1 MLPTMKTTATF
12 LALSLVLAAALPARA
27 QIFRPQT
34 TNGVVLGGIAGAI
47 IGNNSGDLHNDPWRG
62 AVIGAAVG
70 GLLGSAA
77 ADAQDWRTQVPV
89 PAAPPRPVVRDH
101 DASANVLLGGIA
113 GAIIGNNSGNHN
125 PWQGAAIGAGAGY
138 ILGRL
143 GDNQPRHAPP
153 VPSYAY
159 APVVYAVRAAAPA
172 SSAVSRVEPR
182 SVTIINNYYG
192 AAPASPMGAANAM
205 FGR

>member
-1 MLPTMKTTATF
+1 MKTSATF
-12 LALSLVLAAALPARA
+12 LALTLALAAVLPAHA

-34 TNGVVLGGIAGAI
+34 VNSAVLGGIAGAI

-77 ADAQDWRTQVPV
+77 ADAHDRRTQVPV
-89 PAAPPRPVVRDH
+89 PAALPRPVARDH
-101 DASANVLLGGIA
+101 DAFGNMLFGGIA

-153 VPSYAY
+153 VPSYASIVAP
-159 APVVYAVRAAAPA
+159 APVVYAVQAAAPA
-172 SSAVSRVEPR
+172 PQ

-192 AAPASPMGAANAM
+192 PVSISPMGSANAM